1 MSYILAHLMY
11 NNIEFT
17 KLKLFNLM
25 EIANDALMTQDFKQA
40 MDLLYHVF
48 IIEDNYTNLR
58 MEWIY
63 GIPQINTKFSENSIL
78 STFTFSK
85 YGEKLYKFI
94 SPLMAGTNHD
104 SLIDKIIRLQSHT
117 EFIQM
122 LNYFFAIVFKKPFTF
137 NYFDSLPSPKEMNL
151 SLKDYLFEIVGEELS
166 RPYFVTNKQNEKSIA
181 LITKIM
187 EKYNTYKND
196 FAYKS
201 SRFIMRLNY
210 KLGCMSKEFTEMI
223 IDEKLNLNQVY
234 LMSLDYESEI
244 ISANNT
250 QQVIQNSETIEKPTE
265 QIEVDDIKEENE
277 FQLIKSEEKETKEI
291 SSNFTSKLIEN
302 SNIKSQELI
311 YNNEK
316 YLNANQFNSG
326 KNEEDYYKKIIW
338 FLMDHMRLVRTFV
351 IVDPSSKLLA
361 NSIKKYVIYNSN
373 ILIINRF

>member
-1 MSYILAHLMY
+1 
-11 NNIEFT
+11 
-17 KLKLFNLM
+17 M

-63 GIPQINTKFSENSIL
+63 GIPQINTKFTENSIL
-78 STFTFSK
+78 STYTFSK
-85 YGEKLYKFI
+85 YGEKLYKYI
-94 SPLMAGTNHD
+94 SPLMSGTNHD

-122 LNYFFAIVFKKPFTF
+122 LNYFFAIVLKKPFTF
-137 NYFDSLPSPKEMNL
+137 NYFDCLPSPKEMNL
-151 SLKDYLFEIVGEELS
+151 SLKDYLFELVGEELS

-187 EKYNTYKND
+187 EKYDTYKND
-196 FAYKS
+196 FASKS
-201 SRFIMRLNY
+201 SRFIMRANY
-210 KLGCMSKEFTEMI
+210 KLGSMSKEYTEMI

-244 ISANNT
+244 ISANSS
-250 QQVIQNSETIEKPTE
+250 QQVIRTIDTIEKPKE
-265 QIEVDDIKEENE
+265 QTEVDDKNEENE

-302 SNIKSQELI
+302 SNMKNQELI

-326 KNEEDYYKKIIW
+326 KNEEEYYKKIIW

-373 ILIINRF
+373 IQIINRF